1 MTVGGPSAPA
11 TSAASAAARAPAA
24 ATGTAHSPR
33 TAPTAAHLGL
43 ALSYIAVKLKI
54 KNFDDDTDM
63 VCLEFEIDKKVEWH
77 LLERPRYTSSPAA
90 AIRSWVL
97 LEARPLHDVS
107 SDMSVRVL

>member
-1 MTVGGPSAPA
+1 MEA
-11 TSAASAAARAPAA
+11 
-24 ATGTAHSPR
+24 
-33 TAPTAAHLGL
+33 LGL
-43 ALSYIAVKLKI
+43 KEEKRRRPRRTSGVGSQLYRCKVKI
-54 KNFDDDTDM
+54 KKIDDDTDM